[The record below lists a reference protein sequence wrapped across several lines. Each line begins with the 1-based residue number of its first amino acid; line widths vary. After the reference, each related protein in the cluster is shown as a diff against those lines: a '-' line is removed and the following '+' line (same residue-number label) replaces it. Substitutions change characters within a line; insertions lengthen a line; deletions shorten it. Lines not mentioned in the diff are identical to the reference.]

1 MALYATA
8 TQAEFRTA
16 YAAVSKLEVALRQYH
31 DGSATPNKP
40 GRFNEVEVQAAI
52 DAVQAALAA
61 LEA

>member
-1 MALYATA
+1 MALSATA

-16 YAAVSKLEVALRQYH
+16 AEACIKLDNMLAMYFS
-31 DGSATPNKP
+31 GAATPTKP
-40 GRFNEVEVQAAI
+40 GRFTEAEVQAGI

>member
-1 MALYATA
+1 MALSTTA

-16 YAAVSKLEVALRQYH
+16 FEAVSKLNICLRQYH
-31 DGSATPNKP
+31 DGSATPTKP
-40 GRFNEVEVQAAI
+40 GRFTEAEVQAAV

>member
-1 MALYATA
+1 MALSATA

-16 YAAVSKLEVALRQYH
+16 YNEVYKLEIQLRQYA
-31 DGSATPNKP
+31 DGSATPTKP
-40 GRFNEVEVQAAI
+40 GRFTEAEVQAGV